1 MMKTGR
7 AHYYLYQ
14 HRQTQLYFPLP
25 AFLPLLIHSISHVN
39 PFPLLQ
45 KRCTKDHCHYRY
57 HFFIIN
63 NMSKHYS
70 CFVYFHLLRVG
81 VEITSHITQI
91 YFTSILFSL
100 KLQYMSSGL
109 YCILY
114 CTMEKKQKRLLKS
127 KKKNDNNCKPLNTPS
142 VTASRSFVLKEKILP
157 LPYCTAY

>member
-1 MMKTGR
+1 MMMKTGR

-57 HFFIIN
+57 RFFIIN

-91 YFTSILFSL
+91 YITINSLFL
-100 KLQYMSSGL
+100 KITIYVLGIVLHIVL
-109 YCILY
+109 YNGKE
-114 CTMEKKQKRLLKS
+114 TKK
-127 KKKNDNNCKPLNTPS
+127 DC
-142 VTASRSFVLKEKILP
+142 
-157 LPYCTAY
+157 